1 MKPGPPTD
9 SLRRVRVLVNPKSGL
24 GFSFDS
30 FWGIVE
36 EQFGPFGADV
46 SYQFSRDVA
55 DGRRKAEGAVRD
67 GVDALIVVGGDG
79 MVNSIGSAL
88 VGTPVALGVVPT
100 GSGNGFARHFGI
112 PLDLPGA
119 VRALARSRRRAI
131 DVGAANGRPFFVTC
145 SLAWDAA
152 IVRGFEAFPFRG
164 IVPYVFAAASE
175 LIAYEPQPFEVALD
189 GEPAQVFADPVI
201 FTLANLTQYG
211 GGAQIAPQARSDDG
225 QMEMVVVL
233 RQDLPLLLHAHGK
246 SGGQVWRDLGTVG
259 LRGDRDVLSQP
270 VDRYPHQIS
279 IPNCA
284 SKRTSPSI
292 MSRMSLTPVRNIS
305 ARSMPMPNANPV

>member
-55 DGRRKAEGAVRD
+55 DGRRKAEGAVRA

-189 GEPAQVFADPVI
+189 GEPAQGFADPVI

-233 RQDLPLLLHAHGK
+233 RQDLPLVLVNVARLFNGTLDRLPQVLTRRFRTLTVRRRRATPIQLDGELVEAGAEVEIRLLPQTL
-246 SGGQVWRDLGTVG
+246 S
-259 LRGDRDVLSQP
+259 VLVP
-270 VDRYPHQIS
+270 EE
-279 IPNCA
+279 
-284 SKRTSPSI
+284 
-292 MSRMSLTPVRNIS
+292 
-305 ARSMPMPNANPV
+305 AR